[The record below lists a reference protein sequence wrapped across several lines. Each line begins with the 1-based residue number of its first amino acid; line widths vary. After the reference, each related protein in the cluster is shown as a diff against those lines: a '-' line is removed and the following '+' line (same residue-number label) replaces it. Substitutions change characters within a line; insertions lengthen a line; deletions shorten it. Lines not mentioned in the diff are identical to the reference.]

1 MNISP
6 AGIAFIE
13 RNEGYSAHVYA
24 DAGGQSIGYGHHL
37 LPGESFPDGITREEA
52 QDLMMKDLQP
62 IEQYLNAFRLNQ
74 NQFDAL
80 CDFGYNLG
88 IGALAEMLAHGLNQV
103 PTQIL
108 RWNHVGGAV
117 KPVLTAR
124 RQEEAAMF
132 SLATPSNED

>member
-13 RNEGYSAHVYA
+13 HNEGYSAHVYA

-37 LPGESFPDGITREEA
+37 LAGESFPDGITREEA
-52 QDLMMKDLQP
+52 QALLMKDLKP
-62 IEQYLNAFRLNQ
+62 IEQYLSAFHLNQ

-88 IGALAEMLAHGLNQV
+88 IGALAEMLGHGLNQV
-103 PTQIL
+103 PAQIL
-108 RWNHVGGAV
+108 RWNHVGGVVNAG
-117 KPVLTAR
+117 LTAR
-124 RQEEAAMF
+124 RHAEAAMF
-132 SLATPSNED
+132 SLDSAPNEG

>member
-24 DAGGQSIGYGHHL
+24 DAGGLSIGYGHHL
-37 LPGESFPDGITREEA
+37 LAGESFPNGVTRDEA
-52 QDLMMKDLQP
+52 QALMMKDLKP
-62 IEQYLNAFRLNQ
+62 IEQYLSAFHLNQ

-88 IGALAEMLAHGLNQV
+88 IGSLAEMLGHGLDQV

-108 RWNHVGGAV
+108 RWNHVGGVV
-117 KPVLTAR
+117 KEGLTIR
-124 RQEEAAMF
+124 RDEEAAMF
-132 SLATPSNED
+132 SLAPPSNED